1 MTFALSRLFLG
12 SGTSH
17 KHSGGAVVR
26 GQRTLSCQRQRANRM
41 AAPCGRSI
49 RKTLASRTIPPPQ
62 LVEEPSSRRPCR
74 FPGFSALWWS
84 FEAKSSLRGAKKYS
98 NIWLLN
104 SGLSLNIECLVSQET
119 PSQAGRESDDGLVL
133 LKCSPM
139 SSRLSQQT
147 DPSTTN
153 HNTSAATGSGSG
165 SGAAPGLLDGPGPG
179 PGPAVPMSCCPPV

>member
-1 MTFALSRLFLG
+1 MPTPTGQSDGGSLRTF
-12 SGTSH
+12 
-17 KHSGGAVVR
+17 HSENFGFQDHSTPSAGGGAFF
-26 GQRTLSCQRQRANRM
+26 Q
-41 AAPCGRSI
+41 AP
-49 RKTLASRTIPPPQ
+49 LP
-62 LVEEPSSRRPCR
+62 

-119 PSQAGRESDDGLVL
+119 PSQAGRESDDGRVL